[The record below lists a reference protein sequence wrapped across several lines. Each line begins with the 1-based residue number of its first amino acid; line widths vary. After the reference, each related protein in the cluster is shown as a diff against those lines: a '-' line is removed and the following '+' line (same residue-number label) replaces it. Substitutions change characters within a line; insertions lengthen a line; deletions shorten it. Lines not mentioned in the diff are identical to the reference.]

1 MYKTRQGSIKISDNS
16 RFYKYIICM
25 DKIFSMIS
33 LFSVTLGIFLS
44 VFLSKVL
51 AADILTPQPLDVKS
65 QIKAGIIACCLLLLF
80 VCFLV
85 CLLIASFAKDDKKVA
100 FAMDAIKTLTG
111 FFIGAITGYLG

>member
-1 MYKTRQGSIKISDNS
+1 MR
-16 RFYKYIICM
+16 
-25 DKIFSMIS
+25 KIFSLTS
-33 LFSVTLGIFLS
+33 LLTITSGVLLNI
-44 VFLSKVL
+44 FLSKVI
-51 AADILTPQPLDVKS
+51 AADILAPQTVDVKS

-85 CLLIASFAKDDKKVA
+85 CLSIACFSKDDKKVA